1 MLASKFRSLLNGG
14 AAEAGVDGLRAEI
27 TALETERAKHVAEL
41 DDIPA
46 RRADLL
52 LGDDHKNAVDKL
64 EARESD
70 LYRFIERIDLQA
82 SALRDRLPQQQDIKY
97 RDLVEHHRSALAV
110 ATAAFEEA
118 MIAAVAANEAMAA
131 ARQAGVDELGLD
143 SANIF
148 LPLIHFVGLI
158 NNQCLAAWRSRQK
171 EQHERAA
178 LRPAVPFV
186 PVVHRSP
193 FIWTKRMVPF
203 DDPSRETLADLW
215 S

>member
-27 TALETERAKHVAEL
+27 TALDTERAKHVAEL

-82 SALRDRLPQQQDIKY
+82 SALRERLPHQQDVGH
-97 RDLVEHHRSALAV
+97 RALVEHHRAALAACT
-110 ATAAFEEA
+110 ATFEAA
-118 MIAAVAANEAMAA
+118 MLAAVDANA
-131 ARQAGVDELGLD
+131 ARLATRQEAVRELGQD
-143 SANIF
+143 EANHFI
-148 LPLIHFVGLI
+148 PLVEFVGLI
-158 NNQCLAAWRSRQK
+158 NHKCLETWRERQK
-171 EQHERAA
+171 DLNEQASR
-178 LRPAVPFV
+178 RQMPYR
-186 PVVHRSP
+186 PVVHTSP
-193 FIWTKRMVPF
+193 FV
-203 DDPSRETLADLW
+203 W
-215 S
+215 SNAGAR